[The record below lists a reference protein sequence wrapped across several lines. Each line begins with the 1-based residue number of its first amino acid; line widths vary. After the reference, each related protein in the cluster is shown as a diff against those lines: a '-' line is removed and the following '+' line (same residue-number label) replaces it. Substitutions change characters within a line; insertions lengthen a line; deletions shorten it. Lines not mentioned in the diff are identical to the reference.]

1 MSKSIIEEY
10 EINPNTMLI
19 RPIQYGS
26 KTYSQ
31 IFELDEEVTSPFKPL
46 DIIKEGCRFFGSS
59 YEGRKEGTKQL
70 TGITHKAPITIDS
83 TNYIYFFPTAS
94 AHNIECTWISAEHI
108 FSHKRIEGGETEITF
123 RNKLSLRLPVSYNTF
138 TNQLLRTALLKTT
151 LMSRIEESERKT
163 IYFVSENRPRMS
175 AAKKG

>member
-1 MSKSIIEEY
+1 MGKSMIEEY

-26 KTYSQ
+26 KTYSH
-31 IFELDEEVTSPFKPL
+31 IFELEDEITSPFKPL

-59 YEGRKEGTKQL
+59 YEGRKEGTRQL

-83 TNYIYFFPTAS
+83 TNFIYFFPTAS
-94 AHNIECTWISAEHI
+94 AHNIECIWISAEHI
-108 FSHKRIEGGETEITF
+108 SSYKRIEGGETEITF
-123 RNKLSLRLPVSYNTF
+123 KNKLSIKVPVSYNTF
-138 TNQLLRTALLKTT
+138 KNQLLRTALLKTT

-163 IYFVSENRPRMS
+163 IYFVSEKRLRMPLS
-175 AAKKG
+175 KK